1 MTDWNNALKL
11 GFDPAAP
18 DAWPAWLA
26 GSACGGALPRRV
38 VAPGA
43 AVAPLAPAV
52 ASRLGMRPDC
62 VVTGG
67 TTDSIAAFLAA
78 DVAEHGEAVTSLG
91 STLAVKLLSPVRVDS
106 ATHGVYSHRLGDAWL
121 VGGASNTGGAALRSL
136 FSDEQLHSL
145 SARIDPAQPSPL
157 DYYPLIK
164 PGERFPVYDPAMQP
178 RMGPRPADDVAYL
191 HGLLESMARIEAEAY
206 RLLAALGAPR
216 VTRVLTAGGG
226 AANPQWTAIRER
238 VIGAPVAPSA
248 QGDAAY
254 GAALL
259 ARRALR

>member
-26 GSACGGALPRRV
+26 DSVCASALPRRV

-43 AVAPLAPAV
+43 PVATLTPAT
-52 ASRLGMRPDC
+52 AARLGMRADC
-62 VVTGG
+62 IVAGG

-78 DVAEHGEAVTSLG
+78 DVALHGEAVTSLG

-106 ATHGVYSHRLGDAWL
+106 ATHGVYSHRLGDTWL
-121 VGGASNTGGAALRSL
+121 VGGASNVGGAALRSL
-136 FSDEQLHSL
+136 FTDAQLRDL
-145 SARIDPAQPSPL
+145 SARIDPAIASQL
-157 DYYPLIK
+157 DYYPLPS
-164 PGERFPVYDPAMQP
+164 PGERFPVYDPAMTP
-178 RMGPRPADDVAYL
+178 RLGPRPADDVAYL
-191 HGLLESMARIEAEAY
+191 HGLLESMARVEAEAY
-206 RLLAALGAPR
+206 RLLAELGAPR

-226 AANPQWTAIRER
+226 AANPTWTAIRER
-238 VIGAPVAPSA
+238 VIGAPVTPSA
-248 QGDAAY
+248 HGDAAY

>member
-26 GSACGGALPRRV
+26 GSGVGSALPTRV
-38 VAPGA
+38 VSPGA

-52 ASRLGMRPDC
+52 ASRLGMRADC
-62 VVTGG
+62 VVAGG

-78 DVAEHGEAVTSLG
+78 DVTQPGEAVTSLG

-106 ATHGVYSHRLGDAWL
+106 AAHGIYSHRLGTAWL

-136 FSDEQLHSL
+136 FTDTQLRNL
-145 SARIDPAQPSPL
+145 SAKIDPATSSQL
-157 DYYPLIK
+157 DYYPLLK
-164 PGERFPVYDPAMQP
+164 PGERFPVYDPAMAP
-178 RMGPRPADDVAYL
+178 RLGPRPADDVAYL

-238 VIGAPVAPSA
+238 VIGSPVAPSA

-259 ARRALR
+259 ARRAL